1 MAGSKQAIGYLVV
14 VFLLGVALGAG
25 GMYWA
30 QSRDMLVQAKP
41 KPKMEKMPSTV
52 DWLSKE
58 LDLSQDQ
65 KQQLGAILD
74 ETRESYD
81 TLWAE
86 IDPKFEAARWAGR
99 EKIRAILNA
108 KQKEQFEELVRRLDA
123 KEKKKK
129 EEKEKKEAR

>member
-41 KPKMEKMPSTV
+41 KPKMA
-52 DWLSKE
+52 
-58 LDLSQDQ
+58 QDQ

>member
-14 VFLLGVALGAG
+14 IFLLGVALGAG

-30 QSRDMLVQAKP
+30 QSSDMLVQAKQP
-41 KPKMEKMPSTV
+41 PQKKKMPGTV
-52 DWLSKE
+52 DWLSRE
-58 LDLSQDQ
+58 LELSPDQ

-86 IDPKFEAARWAGR
+86 IDPKFEVARWAGR
-99 EKIRAILNA
+99 EKIRTILDV
-108 KQKEQFEELVRRLDA
+108 KQKEKFEELVRRIDE
-123 KEKKKK
+123 KEKARKRKKN
-129 EEKEKKEAR
+129 KKEAR

>member
-25 GMYWA
+25 GMFWA
-30 QSRDMLVQAKP
+30 QSSDMLVQAKQP
-41 KPKMEKMPSTV
+41 PQKKKMPSTV

-58 LDLSQDQ
+58 LGLSPDQ

-86 IDPKFEAARWAGR
+86 VDPKFEAARWSGR
-99 EKIRAILNA
+99 GKIRAILNA
-108 KQKEQFEELVRRLDA
+108 EQKEKFEELVRRIDE
-123 KEKKKK
+123 KEKAQKQKKN
-129 EEKEKKEAR
+129 KKEAR